1 MIAKVINVTKVYGS
15 GQARTEALKGV
26 SLDINEGDY
35 IGIMGASGSGKTT
48 LLSIIG
54 CLIKP
59 SDGEV
64 YFDKRRVRDIS
75 DIELS
80 RLRGREI
87 GFVFQFTDLLGNL
100 TVLENVLVPV
110 LFHDGQIA
118 EKKKYAV
125 QLLEKLGLG
134 YTLNTRV
141 RALSGGERQRVA
153 IARSLI
159 NRPRILLADE
169 PTGDL
174 DDAASERIMALFSS
188 VSAAGTT
195 IVFVTHNKAFVKYAS
210 NVYEMGDG
218 RIQRI
223 LK

>member
-1 MIAKVINVTKVYGS
+1 MIAKIINVCKVYGS
-15 GQARTEALKGV
+15 GEARTEALKGV

-35 IGIMGASGSGKTT
+35 IAIVGPSGSGKTT
-48 LLSIIG
+48 LLSILG
-54 CLIKP
+54 CLIQP

-64 YFDKRRVRDIS
+64 YFGKRRVREIS

-80 RLRGREI
+80 RIRGLDI
-87 GFVFQFTDLLGNL
+87 GFVFQFTDLLWNL

-110 LFHDGQIA
+110 LFHDGRITEKEAFA
-118 EKKKYAV
+118 E
-125 QLLEKLGLG
+125 QLLEKLGLS
-134 YTLNTRV
+134 YCINARV
-141 RALSGGERQRVA
+141 RGLSGGERQRVA

-174 DDAASERIMALFSS
+174 DEETSKSIIALFD
-188 VSAAGTT
+188 VMNAAGTT
-195 IVFVTHNKAFVKYAS
+195 IVFVTHNKMFAKCAH
-210 NVYEMGDG
+210 NIYEMGNG

>member
-1 MIAKVINVTKVYGS
+1 MIAKMIKVTKSYGS
-15 GQARTEALKGV
+15 GNARTEALKGV

-35 IGIMGASGSGKTT
+35 IAIVGPSGSGKTT
-48 LLSIIG
+48 LLAILG
-54 CLIKP
+54 CLIQP
-59 SDGEV
+59 SGGEV

-80 RLRGREI
+80 SLRAQEI
-87 GFVFQFTDLLGNL
+87 GFVFQYTDLLINL

-110 LFHDGQIA
+110 LFRDGLIN
-118 EKKKYAV
+118 EKKEYAAH
-125 QLLEKLGLG
+125 LLERLGLG
-134 YTLNTRV
+134 YCLNARV

-159 NRPRILLADE
+159 NRPRLLLADE

-174 DDAASERIMALFSS
+174 DDVTSERIMSLF
-188 VSAAGTT
+188 AAVNVTGTT
-195 IVFVTHNKAFVKYAS
+195 IVFVTHNKAFAKLAS
-210 NVYEMGDG
+210 NIYEMGDG

>member
-1 MIAKVINVTKVYGS
+1 MIAKIINVTKVYGS
-15 GQARTEALKGV
+15 GNARTEALKGV
-26 SLDINEGDY
+26 SLDVNAGDY
-35 IGIMGASGSGKTT
+35 IAIVGASGSGKTT

-54 CLIKP
+54 CLIQP
-59 SDGEV
+59 SEGEV

-75 DIELS
+75 DLELS
-80 RLRGREI
+80 KLRGCEI

-100 TVLENVLVPV
+100 TVLENVLVPI
-110 LFHDGQIA
+110 LFYDGMIN
-118 EKKKYAV
+118 EKKEYAK
-125 QLLEKLGLG
+125 QLLEKLGLE
-134 YTLNTRV
+134 YCINARV

-174 DDAASERIMALFSS
+174 DDTTSERIMSLFAS
-188 VSAAGTT
+188 VNASGTT
-195 IVFVTHNKAFVKYAS
+195 IVFVTHNKAFAKFAH
-210 NVYEMGDG
+210 NVYEMGNG